1 MRPLPHCR
9 CQDRSRWPAGFT
21 LLELIVVLVIAGLLM
36 AVVPPMLSA
45 AMPGLQLKGAARQLA
60 SGLRYARER
69 AIAGRVETTV
79 SVNVE
84 SREIRVSGQ
93 PRPIEVA
100 KALEIGLFTAE
111 SELEGPGHGNIRFYP
126 DGSSTGGRVSLT
138 YGDSGFEVDV
148 DWLTGRVE
156 ILNGAGGRG

>member
-69 AIAGRVETTV
+69 AIAGRVE
-79 SVNVE
+79 
-84 SREIRVSGQ
+84 SREIRVSGK